1 MDRRDRERFDE
12 VLEGVIESLPWAI
25 RERFEEIPIIVLD
38 EPTDEILRSLG
49 LIPEDADD
57 RAEML
62 DELCGMHTGVP
73 LTERSIE
80 DPPDLPGIHIFRR
93 GVLELA
99 GWFDDPEE
107 LERQVRITVLHEL
120 GHHFGLDEDDLDAL
134 GYG

>member
-1 MDRRDRERFDE
+1 MDTHDRERFDE
-12 VLEGVIESLPWAI
+12 VLEGVIGSLPTPI

-49 LIPEDADD
+49 LVPEDADD

-62 DELCGMHTGVP
+62 DEICGMHTGVP

-120 GHHFGLDEDDLDAL
+120 GHHFGLDEDDLETL